1 MNARPP
7 GLTNNRG
14 PNRFPEAI
22 PNIRRPERQ
31 RRNSNA
37 STIKGNAIEIPNIY
51 NSSNSRNTSYTKS
64 RNHNKKRRTHRKK
77 TQRRRR

>member
-1 MNARPP
+1 MNALPS

-14 PNRFPEAI
+14 PNRFPEAV

-37 STIKGNAIEIPNIY
+37 STIKDNAIEIPNIY
-51 NSSNSRNTSYTKS
+51 NMPKVHRRKSYKKVGKRKTIKRKNSK
-64 RNHNKKRRTHRKK
+64 
-77 TQRRRR
+77 